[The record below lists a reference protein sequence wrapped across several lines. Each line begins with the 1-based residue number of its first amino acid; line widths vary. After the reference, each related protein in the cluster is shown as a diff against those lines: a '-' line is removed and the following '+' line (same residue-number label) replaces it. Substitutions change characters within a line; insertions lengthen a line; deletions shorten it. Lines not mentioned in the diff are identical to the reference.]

1 MAFDQPLW
9 DEVLWGET
17 VTTEGAVLGRVSL
30 SFGIVALPSVTLSLN
45 SLPCCTI
52 EV

>member
-1 MAFDQPLW
+1 VPFDQPLW

-17 VTTEGAVLGRVSL
+17 VTSEGSVLGSVAF
-30 SFGIVALPSVTLSLN
+30 SFGIVALSVAKLNLN
-45 SLPCCTI
+45 SLPCCSI